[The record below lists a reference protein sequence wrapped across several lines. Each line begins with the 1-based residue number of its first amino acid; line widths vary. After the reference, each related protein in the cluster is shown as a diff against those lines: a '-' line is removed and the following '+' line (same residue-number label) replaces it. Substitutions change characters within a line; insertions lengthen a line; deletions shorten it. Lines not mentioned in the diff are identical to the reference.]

1 MIRWDHVADHV
12 DFNLEISVEDFLIS
26 IPRNGKVLDFG
37 CGYGRISNQ
46 LQKLGY
52 KDLVGV
58 DSSKEMINRG
68 LTDYPELDLRYQ
80 QDGLLSFSDNYF
92 DAIVVCAVLTCIPV
106 QDSREKVV
114 SELWRVLKPNGV
126 LYLAEFCSI
135 KSLHFLSGLG
145 IEMWHSRP
153 KEIEALLSNFSI
165 ELSKVSETSTISGH
179 VSNAVHIIAR
189 KVI

>member
-1 MIRWDHVADHV
+1 
-12 DFNLEISVEDFLIS
+12 
-26 IPRNGKVLDFG
+26 
-37 CGYGRISNQ
+37 
-46 LQKLGY
+46 
-52 KDLVGV
+52 GV

-68 LTDYPELDLRYQ
+68 LTEYPELDLRYQ
-80 QDGLLSFSDNYF
+80 QDGLFSFSNNYF

-114 SELWRVLKPNGV
+114 SELWRVLKPSGV

-135 KSLHFLSGLG
+135 ESLHFLSGLG

-179 VSNAVHIIAR
+179 VSNAVHFIAR